1 MKKRKRLIIILVILL
16 LLVAGIVGMRA
27 LGLRQLDSLVAGLE
41 TQTVERGALLSLIEA
56 DGAVRSEQHAVLLWE
71 TTGKVLDV
79 NVVVGEAVS
88 SGATLATLDQQSLST
103 QVILAQADLV
113 DAQRALDD
121 LLISKLQSAQAQ
133 KSVEEAEKALDDA
146 SNSELGQA
154 QALAAIALAER
165 LLENAERKLSILA
178 TPPSEMSV
186 QQVYAN
192 ILLTEEYI
200 IDLEEQIVDLEKALK
215 RAKNNPYESYSLYK
229 TLLRNTEME
238 LARQQERLLERQER
252 YAELLAPPDSMDLM
266 IAEAEVMAADA
277 NLDDARKQWERIKD
291 GPTQADIAVL
301 EAQLADAQ
309 REWARVKDGPTQDDI
324 VVAEA
329 RIAAIQ
335 AILDSVQLTAPFDGV
350 ITQVDIQTGD
360 LVEFGSPAFRLDDF
374 ARLLI
379 DLQVSEIDI
388 NKIVLDQNVV
398 LMFDS
403 VLAKEYQGRVVDIAP
418 VGDVAAGV
426 VTFSVCVELVDADEE
441 IRPGMTSS
449 VQIEIGRVEDV
460 LLIPSQAIRSL
471 EGERVV
477 YLLGDGQSPGEA
489 ATNSEGRQPVPI
501 YPVPITLGVSSPEF
515 SEIISGDLQ
524 AGDVIVLDPPIELI
538 NLQTGPSSP

>member
-1 MKKRKRLIIILVILL
+1 MKKRKRLIIILVVVV

-27 LGLRQLDSLVAGLE
+27 LGLRQLNSLVAGLE

-56 DGAVRSEQHAVLLWE
+56 DGVVRSEQHAVLLWE

-79 NVVVGEAVS
+79 DVAVGDAVF
-88 SGATLATLDQQSLST
+88 SGATLATLDQHSLPR
-103 QVILAQADLV
+103 QIILAQADLV
-113 DAQRALDD
+113 EAQKALDD
-121 LLISKLQSAQAQ
+121 LLISKLQGAQAH
-133 KSVEEAEKALDDA
+133 KAVENAERALDDA
-146 SNSELGQA
+146 SNSGLGQA
-154 QALAAIALAER
+154 QALAAIAVAER
-165 LLENAERKLSILA
+165 LLENAERKLSILI

-252 YAELLAPPDSMDLM
+252 YAELLAPPDSMDFM
-266 IAEAEVMAADA
+266 IAEAEVMAAQA
-277 NLDDARKQWERIKD
+277 NLADARKHWGRIKD
-291 GPTQADIAVL
+291 GPTQADFAVL

-324 VVAEA
+324 AVAEA
-329 RIAAIQ
+329 RIAATQ
-335 AILDSVQLTAPFDGV
+335 SILDSVQLTAPFDGV
-350 ITQVDIQTGD
+350 ITLVDIQAGD

-374 ARLLI
+374 SRLLI

-388 NKIVLDQNVV
+388 NKIVIDQNVV
-398 LMFDS
+398 LTFDS

-426 VTFSVCVELVDADEE
+426 VTFSVCVELVDAGTE
-441 IRPGMTSS
+441 IRPGMTSA

-471 EGERVV
+471 EGQRVV
-477 YLLGDGQSPGEA
+477 YLLGDSQTLEPS
-489 ATNSEGRQPVPI
+489 ATNLEGRQTIPI
-501 YPVPITLGVSSPEF
+501 YPVSITLGVSSSEF
-515 SEIISGDLQ
+515 SEIIAGDLQ
-524 AGDVIVLDPPIELI
+524 AGDVVVLDPPIELI
-538 NLQTGPSSP
+538 NSQTGPSSP

>member
-1 MKKRKRLIIILVILL
+1 MKKRKRLIIILVVVV

-27 LGLRQLDSLVAGLE
+27 LGLRQLNSLVAGLE

-56 DGAVRSEQHAVLLWE
+56 DGGVRSEQHAVLLWE

-79 NVVVGEAVS
+79 DVAVGDAVF
-88 SGATLATLDQQSLST
+88 SGATLATLDQHSLPR
-103 QVILAQADLV
+103 QIILAQADLV
-113 DAQRALDD
+113 EAQKALDD
-121 LLISKLQSAQAQ
+121 LLISKLQGAQAH
-133 KSVEEAEKALDDA
+133 KAVENAERALDDA
-146 SNSELGQA
+146 SNSGLGQA
-154 QALAAIALAER
+154 QALAAIAVAER
-165 LLENAERKLSILA
+165 LLENAERKLSILI

-266 IAEAEVMAADA
+266 IAEAEVMAA
-277 NLDDARKQWERIKD
+277 DARKQWERIKD

-388 NKIVLDQNVV
+388 NKIVIDQNVV
-398 LMFDS
+398 LTFDS

-426 VTFSVCVELVDADEE
+426 VTFSVCVELVDAGTE
-441 IRPGMTSS
+441 IRPGMTSA